1 MSSKFTATSLTLL
14 VLLITSAV
22 PGQTQTPGRSPST
35 GQPAAPAS
43 SKLAGNDQKRA
54 RQLNQAASK
63 AGRADRWDDVISA
76 FEELVAL
83 RTRVQGAKH
92 YESVEAACRLK
103 AARRVAALPKDD
115 RAEFLAMMG
124 TNARAIALE
133 RQAKYTEAQSLFE
146 KVLAAWRRLL
156 GEDDLDTA
164 RGYNNLG
171 ANFKAQKK
179 YAQAQ
184 PLFEKALAIRQ
195 RLLSDDH
202 PDTARSYDELAAN
215 FKAQSKAFEAQPL
228 CEKALAIRQRILSD
242 DHPDT
247 ARSYEIVAMNLVSQ
261 RKRKEAQPLFEKA
274 LGIHRRLYGDEHL
287 DTVLSYDNVAMN
299 LIAQEKNAEALPLC
313 EKALPIHRRL
323 QGENHPET
331 ARAYNNLALS
341 LDAQGKYAAAQPFLE
356 KSLQIRRK
364 LYGENSRET
373 AVAYNNLA
381 TNFDGQ
387 GKHGEAQALI
397 ERTLAI
403 RRQLSG
409 DNSAEMAECY
419 NNLAANLKAQGKIAE
434 AQLLY
439 ERAMAIYRRVY
450 PADHP
455 LALMCYQNLALSL
468 DAQGQHTT
476 AEAMHRRVLE
486 IRRRLLTDNHHDTVH
501 GYSTRAKNLDAQ
513 RKSAE
518 AQALFEKALGIN
530 RQLLGDDHLYT
541 AYIDKDLA
549 TCLLHQGKYGEARS
563 YLEKALGIFRRV
575 LTDNHLATAGIT
587 SRLAESLNAER
598 KYAEARDH
606 WLRAARGF
614 EAARLLAAST
624 GLDRATA
631 TTRDD
636 PMIALAAVL
645 ARLGQPDEAWQRLEE
660 DLGRGLLDE
669 LAAREDR
676 RLSPEDRAELQ
687 QRIAEVE
694 RLDRLFEAP
703 ITRSDL
709 SELRKHAEDFLRQR
723 ERAQFALGKVRA
735 RIAATYGTPSGQVA
749 TRAEI
754 QFVLPPDAALVSWID
769 RPPAGPKAAD
779 PSGEHWGVVVRARG
793 TPAWVRLAGSG
804 PDRRWTAQ
812 DARLATLIR
821 NALSEPPRPGVDVQ
835 PWLERL
841 RAQRLAPLVPA
852 LQATADGLP
861 AARRLIV
868 LPSAAMTGVPV
879 EALLRPDDPW
889 TVTYAPSATVLT
901 HLRKQPRSDTRGGL
915 LALGDP
921 IFDRRDPRL
930 ASGVATSGAEN
941 YGRLPGTRY
950 EVEALAH
957 LFQEAGRPARLLTDG
972 EASEPELDRLATSGA
987 LGQFAFI
994 HLATHGLVDEA
1005 FPQSSAVI
1013 LTLTGLPDPLT
1024 QVLNHQ
1030 AAYDGRL
1037 AMREIQRSW
1046 DLKAELVT
1054 LSACETARGQF
1065 AGGEGF
1071 LGFTQALLMSGA
1083 RSLCLSLWKVD
1094 DTATALLMQRFYA
1107 NLLGVRPGLARPLPK
1122 AEALAEAKGWLRG
1135 LRRDDV
1141 VRQVASLSAGE
1152 VRSKGAV
1159 KRKAAAPALRVPPG
1173 PNDDRPFAHPY
1184 FWAAFVLVGDP
1195 D

>member
-1 MSSKFTATSLTLL
+1 MIGRFTVTSLTLL
-14 VLLITSAV
+14 VLLIASV
-22 PGQTQTPGRSPST
+22 VLGQTPARSPTTARPS
-35 GQPAAPAS
+35 APGLR
-43 SKLAGNDQKRA
+43 KLTGNDQKRT
-54 RQLNQAASK
+54 RELNQAASK
-63 AGRADRWDDVISA
+63 AGRADRWDEVVAA

-83 RTRVQGAKH
+83 RTRAQGAKH
-92 YESVEAACRLK
+92 YETVEAACRVK
-103 AARRVAALPKDD
+103 AARRVAAMSKND
-115 RAEFLAMMG
+115 RAEFLSMMR
-124 TNARAIALE
+124 TNAQAISLE
-133 RQAKYTEAQSLFE
+133 RQAKYAEARPLFE
-146 KVLAAWRRLL
+146 KVLAGWRRLL

-171 ANFKAQKK
+171 VNLRAQKK
-179 YAQAQ
+179 SVEAQ
-184 PLFEKALAIRQ
+184 PLFEKALAIRK

-215 FKAQSKAFEAQPL
+215 LKAQNKTFEAQPL
-228 CEKALAIRQRILSD
+228 FEKALAIRERLLSD

-247 ARSYEIVAMNLVSQ
+247 ARSYDKVAMNLVSQ

-274 LGIHRRLYGDEHL
+274 LEIHRRLYGDEHL

-299 LIAQEKNAEALPLC
+299 FIALEKNVEAQPLC
-313 EKALPIHRRL
+313 EKALAIHRRL

-356 KSLQIRRK
+356 KGLQIRRR
-364 LYGENSRET
+364 LYGDNSRET

-381 TNFDGQ
+381 TNLDGQ
-387 GKHGEAQALI
+387 GKYGEAQPLI
-397 ERTLAI
+397 EKTLAI
-403 RRQLSG
+403 RRQLFG
-409 DNSAEMAECY
+409 DNSSDAAECY
-419 NNLAANLKAQGKIAE
+419 NNLAANLKAQGKIVE
-434 AQLLY
+434 SQLLY
-439 ERAMAIYRRVY
+439 ERALAIYRRLY

-455 LALMCYQNLALSL
+455 QTLMCYSNLARNL
-468 DAQGQHTT
+468 DAQGQHAV

-486 IRRRLLTDNHHDTVH
+486 IHRNRLTDNHHDTVLS
-501 GYSTRAKNLDAQ
+501 YTNLAKNLDAQ
-513 RKSAE
+513 RKYTE
-518 AQALFEKALGIN
+518 AQPLFEKALSLN

-549 TCLLHQGKYGEARS
+549 INLSHQGKYGEARS
-563 YLEKALGIFRRV
+563 YLEKALGIHRRE
-575 LTDNHLATAGIT
+575 LTDNHLVTAGISSAVADT
-587 SRLAESLNAER
+587 LNAEG
-598 KYAEARDH
+598 KYTEARDQ

-614 EAARLLAAST
+614 EAARLLTAFT
-624 GLDRATA
+624 GLGRATA

-636 PMIALAAVL
+636 PLIGLAAVL

-669 LAAREDR
+669 LAARDDK
-676 RLSPEDRAELQ
+676 RLTPEDRAELQ
-687 QRIAEVE
+687 QRVAEVE
-694 RLDRLFEAP
+694 RLDKLFEAP
-703 ITRSDL
+703 ITQSSL
-709 SELRKHAEDFLRQR
+709 PELRKRAEDFRRQLEQAR
-723 ERAQFALGKVRA
+723 FALGAVRA
-735 RIAATYGTPSGQVA
+735 RLAATYGTPSGQVA
-749 TRAEI
+749 KRAEI
-754 QFVLPPDAALVSWID
+754 QSILPVDAALVSWID

-779 PSGEHWGVVVRARG
+779 PDGEHWGVVVRARG
-793 TPAWVRLAGSG
+793 TPIWVRLAGSG
-804 PDRRWTAQ
+804 PDRRWNAQ
-812 DARLATLIR
+812 DARLTTLVR
-821 NALSEPPRPGVDVQ
+821 NTLSEPPRPGVDFQ

-841 RAQRLAPLVPA
+841 RAQRLAPLSAA
-852 LQATADGLP
+852 LQATTDGLP

-868 LPSAAMTGVPV
+868 LPSAAMSGVPV

-901 HLRKQPRSDTRGGL
+901 HLRKQPKSDAGGGL

-930 ASGVATSGAEN
+930 APGLAPAGSESF
-941 YGRLPGTRY
+941 GRLLGTRY

-957 LFQEAGRPARLLTDG
+957 LFQAAGRPTRLLTDG

-994 HLATHGLVDEA
+994 HLATHGLIDEA
-1005 FPQSSAVI
+1005 FPESSAVI
-1013 LTLTGLPDPLT
+1013 LTQTGLPDPLT

-1037 AMREIQRSW
+1037 AMREIQRTW
-1046 DLKAELVT
+1046 DLKADLVT
-1054 LSACETARGQF
+1054 LSACETARGQY

-1094 DTATALLMQRFYA
+1094 DTATALLIQRFYT
-1107 NLLGVRPGLARPLPK
+1107 NLLGGRPERSQPLPK
-1122 AEALAEAKGWLRG
+1122 AEALAEAKAWLRG

-1141 VRQVASLSAGE
+1141 VRLAASLSEGE
-1152 VRSKGAV
+1152 ARSKGAV
-1159 KRKAAAPALRVPPG
+1159 KRKAAATALRVPPG
-1173 PNDDRPFAHPY
+1173 PGDDRPYAHPF